1 MKKIFFILLLLFLWV
16 INVSANSDY
25 ITDYTLI
32 DCINWDND
40 SWVAFD
46 SLKSYSTLKEWIE
59 KTIDYIN
66 TKVNKTWNEETA
78 SWIIFNIKV
87 KCSFEDLENP
97 RIDLDFKGTNFNNK
111 VIIEWIDNGSLVIKN
126 SKFRLLKG
134 AWNIIIKNASF
145 LNDDMW
151 YFEDQV
157 FNSNNSR
164 INPIS
169 NWITIYNSYFKLN
182 NSNQLWITNSYKYYR
197 YRDLW
202 SNYYWY
208 ISNYFNKLKI
218 INSKIDVKLDWSY
231 NFKMPF
237 FLNNSKIN
245 FLNNTSSW
253 IYDISFTENWNSS
266 NFPRLDY
273 SIFVSNEIDM
283 WGNNLSIEN
292 DEDITFLNN
301 KIVNFNN
308 IDLWWKGVF
317 INNFIENNSSLD
329 ITKYINLF
337 NNIFKSNYVD
347 NNDIHNYRRNFSLE
361 NIWSWGIWW
370 IYKRVRNFVFWN
382 IDINS
387 ADLFKEVTWK
397 DSENWLGDIYV
408 IFSY

>member
-1 MKKIFFILLLLFLWV
+1 MKKIFFILILLIFSV
-16 INVSANSDY
+16 INVSADSDY
-25 ITDYTLI
+25 INDYTLV
-32 DCINWDND
+32 DCINWNND
-40 SWVAFD
+40 TWVSFD
-46 SLKSYSTLKEWIE
+46 STKPYSTLKEWIE

-66 TKVNKTWNEETA
+66 SEVNKTWNEETA
-78 SWIIFNIKV
+78 SWLIFNIKV

-111 VIIEWIDNGSLVIKN
+111 LIIEWIDNGSLVIKN

-145 LNDDMW
+145 LNNDMW
-151 YFEDQV
+151 YFEDEV
-157 FNSNNSR
+157 FNSSR
-164 INPIS
+164 SRVNPIS
-169 NWITIYNSYFKLN
+169 NWVTIYNSYFKLN
-182 NSNQLWITNSYKYYR
+182 NENQLWITNSYKYMKS
-197 YRDLW
+197 RDLW
-202 SNYYWY
+202 SRYYWY
-208 ISNYFNKLKI
+208 ISNYYNKLKI
-218 INSKIDVKLDWSY
+218 FDSKIDIELDWDY

-237 FLNNSKIN
+237 YLKDSKIN
-245 FLNNTSSW
+245 FINNSSTGV
-253 IYDISFTENWNSS
+253 YDINFTEEWDINNL
-266 NFPRLDY
+266 PKIDY

-283 WGNNLSIEN
+283 WGNNISIED

-329 ITKYINLF
+329 ITSYVNLF
-337 NNIFKSNYVD
+337 NNIFNVSFLDNY
-347 NNDIHNYRRNFSLE
+347 DIHNYRRNFSLE
-361 NIWSWGIWW
+361 NIWSWGIGW
-370 IYKRVRNFVFWN
+370 IYKRIRDFEFWN